1 MALQWLDSLELALAL
16 MEKYPEQDPTKI
28 RFTDLREWILALEN
42 FDDDPEHCN
51 ERILE
56 AVQQCWIEEI

>member
-1 MALQWLDSLELALAL
+1 MSLKWTDSLDIALELLEAH
-16 MEKYPEQDPTKI
+16 PEVAPEEL
-28 RFTDLREWILALEN
+28 RFTDLYQWILDLDE

-56 AVQQCWIEEI
+56 AVQQCWIEEK